1 MDELHG
7 DLTLRSMFN
16 GETLVSWRRRATAG
30 ALSFAAAGLLAAGCT
45 AVGEPATAA
54 SGAPGASG
62 APVAAPVFD
71 GDPLPFG
78 PDGFGRITVGMKE
91 EDALLTGDLQ
101 AAPISTVLGRNV
113 YSFVGGPAPDP
124 SRMASDEEL
133 EAKVAKADD
142 PAAANSKDNFAQLY
156 ADSTKRTLERMH
168 AYLDAGGASFRGGYL
183 DTIAAPKDAAT
194 AEGIKRGS
202 SRADLEAAYENLGL
216 AKGGDGN
223 YKMPAGREWQLIFEM
238 DRDKIK
244 YMSLAR
250 RL

>member
-1 MDELHG
+1 MDELRRA
-7 DLTLRSMFN
+7 LTLRSMFN
-16 GETLVSWRRRATAG
+16 GDTLVSWRRRATAG

-45 AVGEPATAA
+45 PVGEPATAA
-54 SGAPGASG
+54 SGASG

-91 EDALLTGDLQ
+91 EEALLTGDLQ
-101 AAPISTVLGRNV
+101 ATPISTVLGRNV
-113 YSFVGGPAPDP
+113 YSFVGGPEPDP
-124 SRMASDEEL
+124 SRMAADEEL

-183 DTIAAPKDAAT
+183 DSIAAPKDAVT

-238 DRDKIK
+238 DRDKVK

>member
-1 MDELHG
+1 
-7 DLTLRSMFN
+7 MFN
-16 GETLVSWRRRATAG
+16 GDTLVSWRRRVTAG

-45 AVGEPATAA
+45 PVGEPATAA
-54 SGAPGASG
+54 SGASG

-91 EDALLTGDLQ
+91 EDALLTGDLE
-101 AAPISTVLGRNV
+101 AAPISTVLHRNV
-113 YSFVGGPAPDP
+113 YSFVGGPKPDP
-124 SRMASDEEL
+124 SRMAADVEL

-142 PAAANSKDNFAQLY
+142 PSTASAKDAGNVAQLY

-168 AYLDAGGASFRGGYL
+168 AYLEAGGASFRGGYL
-183 DTIAAPKDAAT
+183 DNIAAPKDAVT

-223 YKMPAGREWQLIFEM
+223 YKMPAGRDWQLIFEM
-238 DRDKIK
+238 DRDKVK

-250 RL
+250 RV